1 MPAFAKL
8 ERKVFIS
15 QLSIYFLL
23 IFTANLVESRKSSLT
38 TYSRELCPL
47 FILKVGSRC
56 PRINNSNY
64 GQSISKFKAEIYHAF
79 VINRVLSALVS
90 ISRLGALKKAK
101 NLDNERPYPAEWIHY
116 LSSPQSRQIAVDIWH
131 V

>member
-47 FILKVGSRC
+47 FILKVGSRG

-64 GQSISKFKAEIYHAF
+64 GQSISKFKAEIYHTF
-79 VINRVLSALVS
+79 VITRVLSVLVS
-90 ISRLGALKKAK
+90 ISRLGAL
-101 NLDNERPYPAEWIHY
+101 
-116 LSSPQSRQIAVDIWH
+116 
-131 V
+131 